1 MNPKPSANEER
12 RMMTSQPP
20 RILNA
25 RQVGKF
31 VEGAV
36 YVGRPSKWGNPY
48 EIGKDGTR
56 AEVIA
61 KYEELLRSSP
71 RMMKEVKDELAGRD
85 LICWCHPS
93 PCHAEV
99 LLRIANTEI

>member
-1 MNPKPSANEER
+1 MKTEKNEG
-12 RMMTSQPP
+12 P
-20 RILNA
+20 RVLNA
-25 RQVGKF
+25 RKVGKF
-31 VEGAV
+31 VDGAT

-56 AEVIA
+56 EEVIA
-61 KYEELLRSSP
+61 KFEDLLRSSP
-71 RMMKEVKDELAGRD
+71 RMMEEVKSELRGRS

-99 LLRIANTEI
+99 LLRIANEEI

>member
-1 MNPKPSANEER
+1 MKTEKSEG
-12 RMMTSQPP
+12 P

-25 RQVGKF
+25 RQTGKF
-31 VEGAV
+31 VDGAV

-56 AEVIA
+56 EEVIA
-61 KYEELLRSSP
+61 KFEDLLRSSP
-71 RMMKEVKDELAGRD
+71 RMMEEVKSELRGSS

-99 LLRIANTEI
+99 LLRIANEEI